1 MSLLSELSKKPSPP
15 VYADV
20 LRPLSVYAV
29 ADRLDISY
37 SYWRMILLGQRRPG
51 HKLERRILELA
62 EQVKAEL
69 EKNS

>member
-1 MSLLSELSKKPSPP
+1 MSLLAELSKKPIPP
-15 VYADV
+15 IYAEI
-20 LRPLSVYAV
+20 LKPLSIYAV

-51 HKLERRILELA
+51 HKLEKRILALA

-69 EKNS
+69 EQV